1 MFASLL
7 LRKRMLVLTIWIL
20 GIVLAISAFAVRIA
34 GDTPWI
40 DNSVG
45 IWFKTDD
52 PELLT
57 YKAHNEAFGEQEWT
71 LLMLETPSIFATG
84 FLQDLAA
91 ITTRIEAL
99 DHVVKVTSITNVRD
113 NDMDN
118 TGELNY
124 TTLYAAQNGQPASK
138 HAISILRQRLHN
150 NPVFQNNLLRKE
162 NDRHTIILIQNDNLV
177 HDPTPYRI
185 TLIDNITDIVS
196 EYNSITDSAIAGT
209 TVVNAALNRASKHDV
224 VVFYTLISLFLFVF
238 SFLVFKNWR
247 DLAILLS
254 VIIGSIV
261 PVMGLIAFL
270 KLPYNMMTVMLPTIM
285 AALGVASVVHV
296 INTFHRLHRSHD
308 AESALHKTLSI
319 VIRPGF
325 YAMLTTAAGFASLT
339 ISSVTPV
346 FQLGLFAAIGIIL
359 AWTLSITVAP
369 ILLHTLWKNKHK
381 SLASDDTWA
390 WLKKSMAPWS
400 GRAWATAIILLTLPL
415 SGLLLL
421 ETDTNYSEFFADN
434 APVSQ
439 AYQKI
444 TDAGFA
450 QNPINIGLIYPEGKT
465 YEMEPYFQAVMRFE
479 KAVENLPQVIKILSP
494 DALVREID
502 KAFNDTVEASASDRF
517 AAYPPEAI
525 SQLLFLAELSGNDD
539 ISDLLT
545 QDRNRSQ
552 LIALT
557 SYMSSKALDRFNED
571 VMTLA
576 KQLLPPDMQAY
587 LTGTTTLWANMDRQ
601 ISTTQIQSL
610 LVMVIFLSLVLLIV
624 FRSFKLALLGVIV
637 NGLPLAIVL
646 GIMGLLGFTINIA
659 TALIGGI
666 ILGVVIDDTL
676 HLLMRVRANLEHN
689 NENAISIAI
698 DEVGRSIVYTT
709 LIIVGGFACMM
720 TSDFSPSAEFGAFVS
735 LAVILALLLDLWLLP
750 QLLRLTV
757 VKPVPA
763 LKSRSETI

>member
-20 GIVLAISAFAVRIA
+20 GIILAISAFAVRIA

-138 HAISILRQRLHN
+138 HAISILRQRLHS

-381 SLASDDTWA
+381 SSASDDTWA

-479 KAVENLPQVIKILSP
+479 QAVENLPQVIKILSP

-517 AAYPPEAI
+517 ATYPPEAI

-545 QDRNRSQ
+545 QDRSRSQ

-698 DEVGRSIVYTT
+698 GEVGRSIVYTT

-763 LKSRSETI
+763 LKSRRETI